1 MIDLHG
7 FISEYG
13 ADWIKVFHPPVT
25 SCDEFN
31 NLFPELPGSRA
42 KNLFLCDRKARQ
54 FYLLV
59 IEDHKYLDW
68 KHISKLAGKRLQMAS
83 VDNLKEQL
91 NLDRGALSIFALI
104 NDPERKVTLMVDED
118 VWSSEAVQCHTLNN
132 TNTAVVPID
141 GIKHFL
147 TLTGHEALII
157 SLPA

>member
-59 IEDHKYLDW
+59 MEDHKYLDW
-68 KHISKLAGKRLQMAS
+68 KHISKLAGRRLQMAS
-83 VDNLKEQL
+83 ADNLKEQL
-91 NLDRGALSIFALI
+91 NLDRGALSIFALV
-104 NDPERKVTLMVDED
+104 NDPERKVKLMMDKD
-118 VWSSEAVQCHTLNN
+118 VWTADSIQCHPCNN
-132 TNTAVVPID
+132 RTTIIAPMETIRY
-141 GIKHFL
+141 FL
-147 TLTGHEALII
+147 SLTGHEPTIVTVSA
-157 SLPA
+157 